1 MRYDDPKSGVIEV
14 DGVSLSKLKVETWR
28 NKLGV
33 VTQDAILFNGSIAS
47 NISLS
52 EENVDNDR
60 LMKSAES
67 AHVLEFANQM
77 SDGLNAEVG
86 DGGCKLSGG
95 QRQRVALARALYRN
109 PQVLILDEAT
119 SALDAASEHAVQQAL
134 DAAMKDR
141 TVLVIAHRLSTVRK
155 ADKIVLMDSG
165 RGVESGTHEE
175 LMSLGGSYSKLVEL
189 QSFS

>member
-14 DGVSLSKLKVETWR
+14 DGVSLSNLKVETWR

-67 AHVLEFANQM
+67 AHVLNLLIRCQM
-77 SDGLNAEVG
+77 D
-86 DGGCKLSGG
+86 
-95 QRQRVALARALYRN
+95 
-109 PQVLILDEAT
+109 
-119 SALDAASEHAVQQAL
+119 
-134 DAAMKDR
+134 
-141 TVLVIAHRLSTVRK
+141 
-155 ADKIVLMDSG
+155 
-165 RGVESGTHEE
+165 
-175 LMSLGGSYSKLVEL
+175 
-189 QSFS
+189 